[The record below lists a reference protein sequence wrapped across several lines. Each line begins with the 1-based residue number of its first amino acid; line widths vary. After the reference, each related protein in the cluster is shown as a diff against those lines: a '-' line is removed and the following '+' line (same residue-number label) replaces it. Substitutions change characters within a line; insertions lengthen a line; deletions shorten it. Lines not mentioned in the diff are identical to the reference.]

1 MTPILS
7 DVVKATQ
14 AYHMVVHADLRDLR
28 RVRTAARYIAQKV
41 AEERARFIP
50 TLTRSGPSKA
60 PSLPTWLTREA
71 HTPLA
76 SQGRESAS
84 VLERRQTAVLAE

>member
-1 MTPILS
+1 
-7 DVVKATQ
+7 
-14 AYHMVVHADLRDLR
+14 MVVHADLRDLP
-28 RVRTAARYIAQKV
+28 RVRTAARYLAQKV